1 MTDMNALERDLA
13 NIVAIHASSVSGREF
28 QQAALRIAQAY
39 FTPSDLDVLCRP
51 QDFVAALAK
60 ELSSPADDPVEM

>member
-1 MTDMNALERDLA
+1 MTNMTALERDLA
-13 NIVAIHASSVSGREF
+13 NIVGIHASSVSGREF

-39 FTPSDLDVLCRP
+39 FPPSDLDELCRP

-60 ELSSPADDPVEM
+60 ELSGLAGDPVEM